1 MKVSEEK
8 KNKSNFQNPIDPD
21 KITENPHSLE
31 YGHHVGS
38 AVIKAEDVGKQ
49 KGRALSAMEHQTD
62 QQLGQIYEQMKL
74 LADQAKKI
82 NKRKEISESIYQ
94 ANFRFEPII
103 NHIYHLYQDENTE
116 HVLSI
121 IGPNQWGRSRKNKYE
136 WVASVK
142 LLADHTWEILEF
154 ADESSEEDFMK

>member
-1 MKVSEEK
+1 MSTSE
-8 KNKSNFQNPIDPD
+8 KNKDFVNPIDKD

-38 AVIKAEDVGKQ
+38 AIVKAEDIGKQ
-49 KGRALSAMEHQTD
+49 KGRAISAMEHQTD
-62 QQLGQIYEQMKL
+62 QQLGQIYEQMQL

-82 NKRKEISESIYQ
+82 NQRKDISERIYL

-103 NHIYHLYQDENTE
+103 NHTYYLYQDEDLS

-121 IGPNQWGRSRKNKYE
+121 ISPDQWGRSRRNKYE
-136 WVASVK
+136 WVATVK
-142 LLADHTWEILEF
+142 LLGDHTWDIVDSNQDLL
-154 ADESSEEDFMK
+154 DQV

>member
-1 MKVSEEK
+1 MVSEKENK
-8 KNKSNFQNPIDPD
+8 KPDFVNPIDEE
-21 KITENPHSLE
+21 KITEKPHSLE

-38 AVIKAEDVGKQ
+38 AVIKAEDIGKQ

-62 QQLGQIYEQMKL
+62 QQLTQIYEQMKL

-82 NKRKEISESIYQ
+82 NMRKEISESIYQ

-103 NHIYHLYQDENTE
+103 NHVYHLYQDENTE

-121 IGPNQWGRSRKNKYE
+121 IAPDQWGRSRKNNYVWK
-136 WVASVK
+136 ATVK
-142 LLADHTWEILEF
+142 LLADHTWEILESF
-154 ADESSEEDFMK
+154 DDKEES